1 MVIKTFM
8 ALLLVLH
15 TALDV
20 WIYQCM
26 WKQRRKP
33 LPASVA
39 DVYDE
44 TRYQTFID
52 YKTDCRMPYY
62 MSEGISLGIDLLVLF
77 SPFYA
82 WMDQHTANVYTLT
95 WTTALLLLVI
105 NAVITAFFAYHRTF
119 FIEQKYGLNKRTKK
133 EFWKDYLIDTG
144 MDALITVCVLSFIT
158 FVCEHISSWTGQFS
172 YTYGQTF
179 LLCVGLGL
187 IGFVIML
194 VLSLLSMVAL
204 MAQYT
209 FTDLE
214 DGPLRQRIMELQKDS
229 KKKVKRIK
237 VYNESKKT
245 NSKNAFLMK
254 LLWFRM
260 FGIADNF
267 ILENAQNEL
276 YAVLSHEIG
285 HLKHKKDI
293 YNYSKYGI
301 LALGFLLV
309 VGVASHPA
317 ILWQCNA
324 WVQNAFG
331 SLKTNY
337 YLVLYVMM
345 TFFEPVSMVLSVY
358 FNAISRR
365 EEKEADM
372 NAVKEG
378 YGRELID
385 TFKKISDDELV
396 DLNPPRIVEVLK
408 YDHPSMVHRIEYI
421 ERAMEEQ
428 IC

>member
-1 MVIKTFM
+1 MMIKYFL

-15 TALDV
+15 TAFDV

-52 YKTDCRMPYY
+52 YKTDCRKPYY
-62 MSEGISLGIDLLVLF
+62 ISEGLSLCIDLFILF
-77 SPFYA
+77 SPFYT

-95 WTTALLLLVI
+95 LMTALILIMI
-105 NAVITAFFAYHRTF
+105 NAVTAAFFAYHRTF
-119 FIEQKYGLNKRTKK
+119 LIEQKYGLNKRTKK

-144 MDALITVCVLSFIT
+144 MGAVIMVCVLSFIT
-158 FVCEHISSWTGQFS
+158 FVCEHIRGWTGDFS
-172 YTYGQTF
+172 YTFGQTF
-179 LLCVGLGL
+179 LLCVGLAL
-187 IGFVIML
+187 VGFVIML
-194 VLSLLSMVAL
+194 VLSLLSLVAL
-204 MAQYT
+204 MAQYS
-209 FTDLE
+209 FTELE

-229 KKKVKRIK
+229 KKKVKHIK
-237 VYNESKKT
+237 IYNESKKT

-293 YNYSKYGI
+293 FNYSKYGI

-317 ILWQCNA
+317 IIWQFNSL
-324 WVQNAFG
+324 VQNTFG

-337 YLVLYVMM
+337 YLSLYVIM
-345 TFFEPVSMVLSVY
+345 TIFEPISMLISVY

-378 YGRELID
+378 YGRELIN

-396 DLNPPRIVEVLK
+396 DLNPPQVVEILK

-421 ERAMEEQ
+421 EKAMEEQ
-428 IC
+428 MY